1 MKSRPSRVL
10 IVSGL
15 SGAGK
20 TVALHALEDVGFHCI
35 DNFPAALLPTLFS
48 RPEVLGSGQ
57 ERVAIGIDARNP
69 ADSLSQVPGILE
81 QLREQGLRTELV
93 FVQADEQTLL
103 RRFSETR
110 RRHPLSTPERPLPMA
125 LEEERRRLEPLL
137 EMADLCLDTSNT
149 SIHALRALIRSH
161 VADHDPER
169 LSLQLL
175 SFGFKHGLPASANFV
190 FDVRCLPNPH
200 WVPELRDL
208 SGQDPEVAEY
218 LEGHPEVER
227 MTQSIGA
234 FLEQWL
240 TAFEAEGRSYLTVA
254 LGCTGGHHRS
264 VYLVERLAQRLRAT
278 GQRLLVMHRDLSLS
292 S

>member
-1 MKSRPSRVL
+1 MNRSPERVL

-48 RPEVLGSGQ
+48 RPEVLGSGR

-69 ADSLSQVPGILE
+69 EDSLAQVPAILGR
-81 QLREQGLRTELV
+81 LREQGLRTELI
-93 FVQADEQTLL
+93 FVRADEATLL
-103 RRFSETR
+103 QRFSETR
-110 RRHPLSTPERPLPMA
+110 RRHPLTAPDRPLHEA

-137 EMADLCLDTSNT
+137 EMADLCLDTSGT
-149 SIHALRALIRSH
+149 SIHALRALIREH
-161 VADHDPER
+161 VAGDDPQR

-175 SFGFKHGLPASANFV
+175 SFGFKHGLPSGANFI

-208 SGQDPEVAEY
+208 SGQDPAVAAY
-218 LEGHPEVER
+218 LEGHPQVGR
-227 MTQSIGA
+227 MAESIGR
-234 FLEQWL
+234 FLEEWL
-240 TAFEAEGRSYLTVA
+240 PAFEEEGRSYLSVA

-264 VYLVERLAQRLRAT
+264 VYLVEMLAQRLRGA
-278 GQRLLVMHRDLSLS
+278 GHRLLVTHRDLSNPS
-292 S
+292 